1 MPPTA
6 TRAPTATVPLPTPAP
21 PTLTPAPTAAA
32 TARSTPTPAP
42 SATSSSTPA
51 PALSPTPTS
60 TATIQP
66 SPTLPVLAEPARA
79 QRFDE
84 VWQTVKDHYLYADYN
99 GVDWDAVKQ
108 QWRPRALSAPD
119 SAAFYRALAEMI
131 GALGDRHSRFI
142 SPQEVFQEQA
152 RVSGVERYVGIGV
165 SVAQTP
171 DGPFIQTVF
180 PDSPA
185 AQAGLRRRDRILLID
200 GQSWASP
207 GAALSGPAGSAV
219 TLRVQSPGGAVR
231 DLEVGRREVGSR
243 RVVEAYRLD
252 QTNVGYVLI
261 QSFWQDDIGEQVRAA
276 LEKLLDAGPIDGLI
290 VDVRS
295 NGGGWRS
302 VLEQVLANFMRG
314 KAGEFFRRDTA
325 YALEI
330 TPNAVYAR
338 LEQAPMVVLVDDG
351 AQSYAEVFAAALS
364 SVGRAKV
371 IGGPT
376 PGNTETIFPYDF
388 DDKSRLWIAQEA
400 FRLNSGVDLE
410 GQGVALD
417 VVMDVNWIAFSEAD
431 DPHILK
437 ALELLDEL
445 AVVDSQ

>member
-1 MPPTA
+1 M
-6 TRAPTATVPLPTPAP
+6 
-21 PTLTPAPTAAA
+21 
-32 TARSTPTPAP
+32 
-42 SATSSSTPA
+42 
-51 PALSPTPTS
+51 
-60 TATIQP
+60 
-66 SPTLPVLAEPARA
+66 LAEAARA

-108 QWRPRALSAPD
+108 QWQPRALAAPD
-119 SAAFYRALAEMI
+119 SAAFYTVLAEMI
-131 GALGDRHSRFI
+131 GTLGDRHSRFI

-165 SVAQTP
+165 SVAPTP
-171 DGPFIQTVF
+171 DGPIIQTVF

-185 AQAGLRRRDRILLID
+185 EQVGLRRRDRILLID
-200 GQSWASP
+200 GRSWASP
-207 GAALSGPAGSAV
+207 GAALSGPAGSVVA
-219 TLRVQSPGGAVR
+219 LRVQSPDGNIR
-231 DLEVGRREVGSR
+231 DLEVERREVGSR

-276 LEKLLDAGPIDGLI
+276 LEKLLDAGPVDGLI
-290 VDVRS
+290 VDVRG

-302 VLEQVLANFMRG
+302 VLEQVLANFVRG

-338 LEQAPMVVLVDDG
+338 LDQVPMVVLVDDG
-351 AQSYAEVFAAALS
+351 TQSYAEVFAAALQS
-364 SVGRAKV
+364 TGRARV
-371 IGGPT
+371 LGSPT

-417 VVMDVNWIAFSEAD
+417 VVMDVNWIAFGEAD

-445 AVVDSQ
+445 AVANSQ